1 MEIKI
6 TLCNSYKNI
15 YIFASAPTSFK
26 TISTFQM
33 FQPPHLSFPCQGSLL
48 DFQPNSNLEFTL
60 DSFKSTFIWSSHLS
74 INDFSCM
81 VFEHLQDLF
90 DLKDSTNAFP
100 QFFQVCSLVV
110 MSHIPMPIVQ
120 AFGATRLLALAKPFG
135 PIQLIVVGEALY
147 RL

>member
-1 MEIKI
+1 
-6 TLCNSYKNI
+6 
-15 YIFASAPTSFK
+15 
-26 TISTFQM
+26 
-33 FQPPHLSFPCQGSLL
+33 
-48 DFQPNSNLEFTL
+48 
-60 DSFKSTFIWSSHLS
+60 
-74 INDFSCM
+74 M

-100 QFFQVCSLVV
+100 QFFQVCSHVV

-120 AFGATRLLALAKPFG
+120 AFGATRLLALAKLFG